1 MPAMKMEVAMRILF
15 RLLRRRKCSA
25 AELAAEFDISER
37 SIHRYVQELSI
48 AGVPL
53 VIIRGRK
60 GGICLPDTFRL
71 PENFFTRKEYE
82 AAVNALTALYEQLR
96 DPAAES
102 ALEKLRRQE
111 KADGRGMTISGNIL
125 VDSSSWGD
133 AYIFPQLLR
142 VAEEAIEGCQCLHIH
157 YTDREGKE
165 SRRVVEPHLLIYKQN
180 VWYLYAWCR
189 SKNGFR
195 LFRIGRIRSAY
206 TDGETFERREVR
218 REALPLQFHFADAEM
233 TQLRLEVTPAALP
246 DVEEWLGMSAI
257 RHGPNGALLAEATL
271 PAGEVLLSR
280 LLSLGGG
287 VRVLEPASLAEALRA
302 RAEQIAALYGG
313 KQPLR

>member
-1 MPAMKMEVAMRILF
+1 MPAMKMEVAMHILF

-133 AYIFPQLLR
+133 AYIFPQLL
-142 VAEEAIEGCQCLHIH
+142 
-157 YTDREGKE
+157 
-165 SRRVVEPHLLIYKQN
+165 
-180 VWYLYAWCR
+180 
-189 SKNGFR
+189 
-195 LFRIGRIRSAY
+195 
-206 TDGETFERREVR
+206 
-218 REALPLQFHFADAEM
+218 
-233 TQLRLEVTPAALP
+233 
-246 DVEEWLGMSAI
+246 
-257 RHGPNGALLAEATL
+257 
-271 PAGEVLLSR
+271 
-280 LLSLGGG
+280 
-287 VRVLEPASLAEALRA
+287 A
-302 RAEQIAALYGG
+302 R
-313 KQPLR
+313 